1 MDHYIDNFLNYIS
14 VEKGLSQ
21 NTLSAYSQD
30 LKRFFAFLE
39 KRRIGVL
46 DKINRNEITLFMEA
60 MRAAS
65 AGGVPPLSFRSI
77 TRILSTIRTFFKF
90 LSMEGI
96 VHHDPFAHIIS
107 PKQALRLPKA
117 LSILEVTALLN
128 LPKGETPTGI
138 RDDTMI
144 ELLYATGLRVS
155 ELISLPMSAIN
166 MEAGFLIASGKGDKE
181 RIVPM
186 SEQALAKIKNYLL
199 TSRPRLLKKK
209 NCTTLF
215 ISQQGAGMSRQCFW
229 KKLQT
234 YGQWAGIT
242 HKITPHTIRHSFA
255 THLLAGGADLRS
267 VQMML
272 GHADIATTQIY
283 THLDHGHLKKI
294 HKQSH
299 PRG

>member
-1 MDHYIDNFLNYIS
+1 MDHHVDNFLNYLSI
-14 VEKGLSQ
+14 EKGLSQ

-30 LKRFFAFLE
+30 LKRFFTFLE
-39 KRRIGVL
+39 KRRVGVI
-46 DKINRNEITLFMEA
+46 DRIDRNEITLFMEE
-60 MRAAS
+60 MRRAS
-65 AGGVPPLSFRSI
+65 LSFRSI
-77 TRILSTIRTFFKF
+77 ARILSTVRTFFKY

-96 VHHDPFAHIIS
+96 VHHDPFAHIVA
-107 PKQALRLPKA
+107 PKQAFRLPKA
-117 LSILEVTALLN
+117 LSILEVTSLLN

-155 ELISLPMSAIN
+155 ELISLSIDSIQF
-166 MEAGFLIASGKGDKE
+166 EAGYLITHGKGDKE
-181 RIVPM
+181 RIVPIDAY
-186 SEQALAKIKNYLL
+186 ALAKIKNYLL

-209 NCTTLF
+209 SGSATAGCDTLF
-215 ISQQGAGMSRQCFW
+215 ISQQGKGMSRQCFW
-229 KKLQT
+229 KQLQT
-234 YGQWAGIT
+234 YGQLAGISR
-242 HKITPHTIRHSFA
+242 KITPHMVRHSFA

-283 THLDHGHLKKI
+283 THLERDHLKQI